1 MNTRP
6 RLTPAM
12 ADVRRAVRESL
23 SDLAADSLV
32 LVALSGGPDSLAL
45 AAATAFEAPRATLR
59 AGAIVIDHGLQEGSE
74 KSALQ
79 AADAAKDLG
88 LDPVVITKVS
98 VIADSG
104 IEADARRARYQAFES
119 AVAELGASAI
129 LLGHTLDDQ
138 AETVLLGLTR
148 GAGATSLAGMS
159 PVNGIYRRP
168 LLGIRR
174 SETVAACE
182 DQGLEVWD
190 DPHNHDGRFTRV
202 RIRHTVLPVLEK
214 ELGPGVAEALA
225 RTAEHLQDDNA
236 VLDQLTR
243 SQMPEVKVVEGVV
256 SLSVSE
262 LEVLDPAILARVVR
276 LVMWENFGLSAS
288 AVHTESVTR
297 LISHW
302 HGQGES
308 HLPGIRV
315 ERQGALLVFTPA
327 P

>member
-1 MNTRP
+1 MT
-6 RLTPAM
+6 
-12 ADVRRAVRESL
+12 DC
-23 SDLAADSLV
+23 
-32 LVALSGGPDSLAL
+32 
-45 AAATAFEAPRATLR
+45 
-59 AGAIVIDHGLQEGSE
+59 
-74 KSALQ
+74 Q
-79 AADAAKDLG
+79 AADAARVLG
-88 LDPVVITKVS
+88 LDPVMVTKVT

-104 IEADARRARYQAFES
+104 IEADARRSRYHAFEDAAS
-119 AVAELGASAI
+119 ELGVSAI

-159 PVNGIYRRP
+159 SINGVYRRP

-190 DPHNHDGRFTRV
+190 DPHNHDERFTRV
-202 RIRHTVLPVLEK
+202 RIRHSVLPVLEK

-243 SQMPEVKVVEGVV
+243 SKMPEVNLAEGVV
-256 SLSVSE
+256 SLSVAE
-262 LEVLDPAILARVVR
+262 LETMEPAILARVVR
-276 LVMWENFGLSAS
+276 TVMWENFGLSAS
-288 AVHTESVTR
+288 AAHTDSVTR
-297 LISHW
+297 LISRW

-315 ERQGALLVFTPA
+315 ERQGTSLVFTPA

>member
-1 MNTRP
+1 
-6 RLTPAM
+6 M

-32 LVALSGGPDSLAL
+32 MVALSGGPDSMAL
-45 AAATAFEAPRATLR
+45 AAATAFEAPRASLR
-59 AGAIVIDHGLQEGSE
+59 AGAIVINHGLQEGSE
-74 KSALQ
+74 RSARQ
-79 AADAAKDLG
+79 AADAARALG
-88 LDPVVITKVS
+88 LDPVVVTKVT

-104 IEADARRARYQAFES
+104 IEADARRARYQAFEDAAS
-119 AVAELGASAI
+119 ELGVSAI

-159 PVNGIYRRP
+159 SINGVYRRP

-190 DPHNHDGRFTRV
+190 DPHNHDERFTRV
-202 RIRHTVLPVLEK
+202 RIRHSVLPVLEK

-243 SQMPEVKVVEGVV
+243 SKMPEVNLAEGVV
-256 SLSVSE
+256 SLSVAE
-262 LEVLDPAILARVVR
+262 LETMEPAILARVVR
-276 LVMWENFGLSAS
+276 TVMWENFGMSAS
-288 AVHTESVTR
+288 AAHTDSVTR

-315 ERQGALLVFTPA
+315 ERQGTSLVFTPA